1 MKCCCSIL
9 TLVHCSLETGISSLW
24 IDGKRVVQ
32 QAVGIFQIDTD
43 AEIRIGARQNDAR
56 YFKGKISC
64 VQIYSKALSE
74 AEVAAVKDRCFKG
87 QHRIP
92 QWAQYFM

>member
-1 MKCCCSIL
+1 M
-9 TLVHCSLETGISSLW
+9 VHSLSVKTGVSSLW

-32 QAVGIFQIDTD
+32 QHIGTFMIDTN
-43 AEIRIGARQNDAR
+43 AEIRIGARLSDIR

-74 AEVAAVKDRCFKG
+74 AEVAAVKDRCFEG
-87 QHRIP
+87 R
-92 QWAQYFM
+92 